1 MKIIKQFSIMMA
13 VVLLSFS
20 INSCKQTS
28 GVDQQYRTITLHVDT
43 GSINQQNIDSTA
55 NFGQKGLSNK
65 DFITFVE
72 LEDNIEWRGLSST
85 SPREDIVKIKKI
97 KWKNGAKILNALEL
111 KGQTSVVGKVKK
123 GKPGNVGE
131 YLIEFTVFNNG
142 IKRDDFTIDPK
153 LEVIVK
159 NR

>member
-1 MKIIKQFSIMMA
+1 MA

-65 DFITFVE
+65 DFKTFVE
-72 LEDNIEWRGLSST
+72 LGDKIIWGGVSSS
-85 SPREDIVKIKKI
+85 SPKEDIVKIIKI
-97 KWKNGAKILNALEL
+97 KYKKGSKILNELEL
-111 KGQTSVVGKVKK
+111 IGETSVVGKVKNGIK
-123 GKPGNVGE
+123 GDEEE
-131 YLIEFTVFNNG
+131 YLIQFTVFNNG
-142 IKRDDFTIDPK
+142 IRRNGIFKIDPK
-153 LEVIVK
+153 LEIIVYK
-159 NR
+159 

>member
-1 MKIIKQFSIMMA
+1 MKIIKQFSIMVA

-20 INSCKQTS
+20 INSCNQTQTYHTH
-28 GVDQQYRTITLHVDT
+28 VITLHVDT

-123 GKPGNVGE
+123 GTIGE
-131 YLIEFTVFNNG
+131 VEKYILQFTVFNNG
-142 IKRDDFTIDPK
+142 IKRNGIFKIDPK
-153 LEVIVK
+153 LEIIIYK
-159 NR
+159 